1 MENNYDKLVELF
13 NKYGKNGDSSWY
25 EMFYTNDYP
34 IPYKG
39 LVVYPVQVDL
49 YYVFH
54 SFVECLLLP
63 HLTSGDIN
71 ALQMSYFEYLIYLAE
86 QKNQKIYINY
96 LYELLSIV
104 FKKPLTK
111 ADGSANI
118 YIMKQEK
125 KHLLIIENE
134 ALDEKDFDEI
144 RKIICEQNAIELPD
158 EETHPDILKAIKEVE
173 EYKRKQAKIKMCS
186 FEDQINIVVAK
197 SSYRRDEC
205 IKMTIRSFT
214 RLLERVDKIMH
225 YSIMSLLS
233 PNLTDEGRKN
243 IEHYMAA
250 DKTRAERYKET
261 MTEQDKINK
270 EISKVNG

>member
-13 NKYGKNGDSSWY
+13 NKYGKDGDGDWY
-25 EMFYTNDYP
+25 QMFYANDYP

-39 LVVYPVQVDL
+39 LVLYPVQVDL

-54 SFVECLLLP
+54 TFVECLLLP

-71 ALQMSYFEYLIYLAE
+71 ALQMSYFEYLIYLSQE
-86 QKNQKIYINY
+86 KNQGIYINY

-104 FKKPLTK
+104 FKKPILDK
-111 ADGSANI
+111 DGNHNI
-118 YIMKQEK
+118 YIMKNEN
-125 KHLLIIENE
+125 KHLLVIGNV

-144 RKIICEQNAIELPD
+144 RKIICEQNALEMPD

-225 YSIMSLLS
+225 YNIMSLLS
-233 PNLTDEGRKN
+233 PNLTEEGRKS

-250 DKTRAERYKET
+250 SKSREEQYKET
-261 MTEQDKINK
+261 MTMQESLNNK
-270 EISKVNG
+270 ISKANG

>member
-1 MENNYDKLVELF
+1 MENDYEKLVELF
-13 NKYGKNGDSSWY
+13 NKYGNEDWY
-25 EMFYTNDYP
+25 AAFYANDYP

-39 LVVYPVQVDL
+39 LVIYPVQVAL

-71 ALQMSYFEYLIYLAE
+71 ALSKPYFEYLIYLAE
-86 QKNQKIYINY
+86 TKGQRLY
-96 LYELLSIV
+96 LQELFELLSIV
-104 FKKPLTK
+104 LHLPILNEDNISNICIVK
-111 ADGSANI
+111 DGEN
-118 YIMKQEK
+118 
-125 KHLLIIENE
+125 HLLKIGSEVYNSQ
-134 ALDEKDFDEI
+134 DFDNI
-144 RKIICEQNAIELPD
+144 RKIICEQNAIEMPD

-173 EYKRKQAKIKMCS
+173 EYKRKQAKVKLCS

-205 IKMTIRSFT
+205 LKMTIRSFT

-225 YSIMSLLS
+225 YEIMSLLA
-233 PNLTDEGRKN
+233 PNLEKEVVKN

-250 DKTRAERYKET
+250 NKTRKEKYREA
-261 MTEQDKINK
+261 MVEQDKINNK
-270 EISKVNG
+270 INSV